1 MSQADKLYRNY
12 FLEYA
17 SYVVRDRAIPDLI
30 DGFKPVQRRIMH
42 TLFET
47 DDGRFIKVANV
58 VGNCMKYHP
67 HGDSS
72 IYQALVNL
80 ANCGLFI
87 DTQGN
92 FGNFLTGDGAAA
104 ARYIECRLKPFAKKV
119 LYSPEITEY
128 VDSYDGR
135 NKEPVVFQAKIP
147 VVAVQGT
154 MGIAV
159 GMSTQILPH
168 NLIEVIE
175 AQKKALRGED
185 FEIYPD
191 FPGGG
196 IMDVSEYN
204 DGLGKVAVRARFNA
218 SDPKKL
224 VIEELPYGVTS
235 DALIES
241 IEKANATGQLKIAS
255 INDYTAQKAQIEICW
270 QRNVYSEDMIPVLY
284 ATTDC
289 EKKISVN
296 PLVIV
301 DGLPKAVPI
310 TEMIKFHAEHL
321 VEVLTKELENEKRHL
336 QERLRAR
343 TLERIF
349 IEERIY
355 KSIEDKKSQND
366 VTNAI
371 ISGFVPFE
379 AELGGEPL
387 SDDDIDRLLKIPIR
401 RISLFDIEKNREE
414 IRDIEGKIKTIDY
427 NLSHIR
433 KYAESYLTELEG
445 MVDKD
450 EFARKTE
457 ISSFETLN
465 ARQVAVR
472 NMDVRYDPETGYIGT
487 NIKTGESLLKVS
499 TFDKIFY
506 MKNNGEYRVIP
517 VEDKTYI
524 GSEGLFYINY
534 GDKDVISQEVFTVIY
549 SDKIRDKNVYQ
560 IKRFRISAFTTDKAY
575 SVVSGEKAK
584 VRKMSI
590 WPSALITMKFK
601 PGYGYK
607 VLEDTVRF
615 ADFPIYKSP
624 SASGQK
630 LTGKVLASISI
641 RQIKDTSTTA
651 EASQPSLFKEKGDES
666 DS

>member
-42 TLFET
+42 TLFEM
-47 DDGRFIKVANV
+47 DDGRFMKVANV
-58 VGNCMKYHP
+58 VGSCMKYHP

-72 IYQALVNL
+72 IFQALVTL
-80 ANCGLFI
+80 ANSELFI
-87 DTQGN
+87 EKQGN
-92 FGNFLTGDGAAA
+92 FGNFLTGDDAAA

-119 LYSPEITEY
+119 LYNPEITEY

-135 NKEPVVFQAKIP
+135 NQEPVVFQAKIP
-147 VVAVQGT
+147 IVAIQGT
-154 MGIAV
+154 TGIAV
-159 GMSTQILPH
+159 GMATQILPH
-168 NLIEVIE
+168 NLIEVLE
-175 AQKKALRGED
+175 AQKKALRGEP

-196 IMDVSEYN
+196 IMDCSEYA
-204 DGLGKVAVRARFNA
+204 DGMGKVAVRARLNA

-241 IEKANATGQLKIAS
+241 IEKANSAGQLKIAS
-255 INDYTAQKAQIEICW
+255 ISDYTAEKAQIEICW
-270 QRNVYSEDMIPVLY
+270 QRNTYSEDMVPVLY

-310 TEMIKFHAEHL
+310 SEMIRFHAEHL
-321 VEVLTKELENEKRHL
+321 VEVLRKELENEKRHL

-355 KSIEDKKSQND
+355 KEIEDKKSQED
-366 VTNAI
+366 VRAAI
-371 ISGFVPFE
+371 VSGFVPFE

-387 SDDDIDRLLKIPIR
+387 SDDDIERLLKIPIR
-401 RISLFDIEKNREE
+401 RISLFDIEKNKAE
-414 IRDIEGKIKTIDY
+414 ISEIQGSIKKIDY
-427 NLSHIR
+427 NLKHIR
-433 KYAESYLTELEG
+433 KYAEDYLSELEG
-445 MVDKD
+445 MVDK
-450 EFARKTE
+450 EQFARKTE
-457 ISSFETLN
+457 ISQFETLN

-472 NMDVRYDPETGYIGT
+472 NMDVRYDPATGYIGT
-487 NIKTGESLLKVS
+487 SIKTGDPLLKVS
-499 TFDKIFY
+499 SFDRIFY

-517 VEDKTYI
+517 VEDKTFI
-524 GSEGLFYINY
+524 GTEGIFYINY
-534 GDKDVISQEVFTVIY
+534 GDKELVSQEVFTVIY

-560 IKRFRISAFTTDKAY
+560 IKRFRISAFSLDKAY
-575 SVVSGEKAK
+575 SVISGPKAK
-584 VRKMSI
+584 VRKMST
-590 WPSALITMKFK
+590 WPSAIITLKFK

-607 VLEDTVRF
+607 ILEDTMRF

-624 SASGQK
+624 SAAGQK
-630 LTGKVLASISI
+630 LTGKVLSSLSL
-641 RQIKDTSTTA
+641 RQTKDTSTSE
-651 EASQPSLFKEKGDES
+651 EASQPTLFDGDSDES
-666 DS
+666 